1 MIQPS
6 KFMPFRENSSTFN
19 TDPTESVKDKLLLP
33 LKVTDFFNI
42 EIYI

>member
-1 MIQPS
+1 MIQQS

-19 TDPTESVKDKLLLP
+19 TGPKESVKDKLLLP
-33 LKVTDFFNI
+33 FKVIDFFNI